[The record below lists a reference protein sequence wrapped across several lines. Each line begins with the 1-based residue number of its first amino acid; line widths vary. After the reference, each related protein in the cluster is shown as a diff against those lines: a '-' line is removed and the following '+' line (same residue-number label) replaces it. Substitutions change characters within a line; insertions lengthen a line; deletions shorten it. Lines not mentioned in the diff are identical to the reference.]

1 MIKTPQN
8 RWTVWILGLVV
19 LLAQPLLVLIRYRIT
34 LHKYGF
40 ALNADTLAPLLKDFL
55 PRWFLESLVDVFFF
69 WFALRTYPGQVN
81 IFWHRKERP
90 RWNLTWSVFFGLL
103 ILAKILILFLNFTF
117 ENFIYLPALMLS
129 VYVLGCIRCGVI
141 NSNLFSTQNKI
152 PVQPNI

>member
-1 MIKTPQN
+1 
-8 RWTVWILGLVV
+8 
-19 LLAQPLLVLIRYRIT
+19 LLDSLDSRASRDFDSTRIFSYWYRIT

-40 ALNADTLAPLLKDFL
+40 DLNAETMAPLLKDFL

-69 WFALRTYPGQVN
+69 WFALRSYPGSVN
-81 IFWHRKERP
+81 IFWHRKERH
-90 RWNLTWSVFFGLL
+90 RWSLSWSILFGLM
-103 ILAKILILFLNFTF
+103 ILAKFLLLFLNFTF
-117 ENFIYLPALMLS
+117 KNLIYLPSLILS